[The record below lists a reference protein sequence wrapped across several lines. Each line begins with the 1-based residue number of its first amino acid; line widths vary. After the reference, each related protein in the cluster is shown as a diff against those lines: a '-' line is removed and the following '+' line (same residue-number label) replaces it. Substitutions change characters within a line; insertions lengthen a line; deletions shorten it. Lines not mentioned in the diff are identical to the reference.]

1 MAMPRHQ
8 GHRSAAT
15 GGASISRSIGGNK
28 RIYRFVARG
37 ADWPLSPTRDADT
50 ARKRETDHLTEEK
63 QVEAPTT
70 PLLWRRDRTS
80 RRVLGTREA
89 PLNDDAELGE
99 LQGFAQHSAYLAH
112 FNDERHA
119 GNQDEGRPVA
129 DRASARPQPVHAEI
143 EEREVDRAAS
153 RDFRRRQISW
163 RDPTGERPVLVRP

>member
-15 GGASISRSIGGNK
+15 GGASIPRSIGGNK
-28 RIYRFVARG
+28 RIYHFVAR

-80 RRVLGTREA
+80 RRVLGAREA
-89 PLNDDAELGE
+89 SLNDDAKLVELE
-99 LQGFAQHSAYLAH
+99 GFAQHSAHLA
-112 FNDERHA
+112 
-119 GNQDEGRPVA
+119 P
-129 DRASARPQPVHAEI
+129 
-143 EEREVDRAAS
+143 
-153 RDFRRRQISW
+153 
-163 RDPTGERPVLVRP
+163 